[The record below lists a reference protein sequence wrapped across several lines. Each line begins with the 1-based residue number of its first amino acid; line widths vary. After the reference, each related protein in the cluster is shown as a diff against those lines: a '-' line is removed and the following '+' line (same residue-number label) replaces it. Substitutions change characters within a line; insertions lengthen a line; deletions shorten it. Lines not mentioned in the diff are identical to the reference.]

1 MVKVGCLRENSAT
14 FLVLEAVIIELSG
27 INAVRDIDPALGL
40 PVLKL

>member
-27 INAVRDIDPALGL
+27 INAVREFDPALGL
-40 PVLKL
+40 TLLKL